1 MNMLATSQY
10 QPMLS
15 SITNVAPGGSAKSD
29 CSIHI
34 KLNYFSVSSLSG
46 YAQFAYCNI
55 HFVCKDRQ
63 LIRGL
68 RFKCV
73 PCKDY
78 DLCMKC
84 YMGDEHDK
92 NHAFVRLNYRLG
104 KV

>member
-1 MNMLATSQY
+1 
-10 QPMLS
+10 MLS

-34 KLNYFSVSSLSG
+34 KLNYFSVSMAHGHFG
-46 YAQFAYCNI
+46 YCDACN
-55 HFVCKDRQ
+55 DRQ
-63 LIRGL
+63 QITGL

-84 YMGDEHDK
+84 YMGDEHNK

-104 KV
+104 KA

>member
-15 SITNVAPGGSAKSD
+15 SITNVAPGGSAKSE

-34 KLNYFSVSSLSG
+34 KLNYFSVSRA
-46 YAQFAYCNI
+46 YCHFAYCD
-55 HFVCKDRQ
+55 VCKHRQ
-63 LIRGL
+63 SMRGL

-92 NHAFVRLNYRLG
+92 NHAFVRLNNRLC

>member
-1 MNMLATSQY
+1 MNMLTTSQY
-10 QPMLS
+10 QARLS

-34 KLNYFSVSSLSG
+34 KLNYFLVSRT
-46 YAQFAYCNI
+46 YCHTAYCD
-55 HFVCKDRQ
+55 VCTDRQ
-63 LIRGL
+63 SMKCL

-73 PCKDY
+73 SCKDY

-92 NHAFVRLNYRLG
+92 NHAFIRLNSRLS
-104 KV
+104 KA